1 MKTILKNIRKNSE
14 RGQAIILVAFSIVGL
29 VAIVGLMVD
38 GGTLLIE
45 YARLK
50 RGIDSASIAAAAQFR
65 KPANAADALARG
77 ADMIKAGEE
86 FLQFNQS
93 IATVSIHTC
102 SYPGTPHD
110 LALCPPNIGPTARKL
125 VRVTATRHV
134 DFGFMRVIGMTGT
147 DITATAIGEAA
158 SIDMVLA
165 IDTSSSMAYET
176 TGSVKDNNYATNCP
190 AGTDCIDPLK
200 PDPSTT
206 NHPNGD
212 DPDICN
218 SISTGVG
225 RCQPLGLVKD
235 AAVNFVN
242 ELFYPYD
249 RVAVVTFTEQIQ
261 NGTATRKP
269 QLVLA
274 FNDNLN
280 DSVTPAVATTEIQT
294 AINDLKVFRPKNCA
308 NPLSATDKGP
318 CLKYDATGY
327 LNGSHY
333 AGQTCGAIT
342 NGGVDPTS
350 CGASNVGGGLY
361 LTGDQFGNGARQ
373 DSFWVVISLLGG
385 PANAGVLNSATD
397 ANTGFCPGSAGNPT
411 WLFPVY
417 PATSPATTTLQG
429 FCRDRDPMPYSLATN
444 PRRKVNN
451 STTPPTYPTL
461 YDADDYARDA
471 ADYIASPE
479 PGKGQGATLFAICMG
494 SYCQA
499 YPALDDPASAE
510 HLGQYMALNAGDNL
524 SATPQ
529 ITANHGLYFYAVD
542 PNALGGV
549 FAKIAENIFTR
560 ISQ

>member
-14 RGQAIILVAFSIVGL
+14 RGQAIILVAASIVGL

-38 GGTLLIE
+38 GGMLLIE

-65 KPANAADALARG
+65 KPASAADALARG
-77 ADMIKAGEE
+77 ADMIAAAEE

-93 IATVSIHTC
+93 VATVSIHTC

-110 LALCPPNIGPTARKL
+110 LALCPPNIGPAARKL
-125 VRVTATRHV
+125 VRITATRHV

-176 TGSVKDNNYATNCP
+176 TGSVLDPNYATNCP
-190 AGTDCIDPLK
+190 AGIDCRDPLK
-200 PDPSTT
+200 PDPSSED
-206 NHPNGD
+206 HPNGD

-218 SISTGVG
+218 SILTGAG

-249 RVAVVTFTEQIQ
+249 RVAVVTFTEQTQ
-261 NGTATRKP
+261 NGTRKP

-274 FNDNLN
+274 FSD
-280 DSVTPAVATTEIQT
+280 TQATVQT
-294 AINDLKVFRPKNCA
+294 AINGLKVFRPRNCP
-308 NPLSATDKGP
+308 NPLSKTDLGP
-318 CLKYDATGY
+318 CLKYDAIGY
-327 LNGSHY
+327 EDGSHY
-333 AGQTCGAIT
+333 AGQTCGALT
-342 NGGVDPTS
+342 NGGVNPTS
-350 CGASNVGGGLY
+350 CGASNIGGGLY
-361 LTGDQFGNGARQ
+361 LAGDQFGNGARQ

-385 PANAGVLNSATD
+385 PANAGVLSNAASA
-397 ANTGFCPGSAGNPT
+397 NEGFCPGTAPDPVSDPPPSGST
-411 WLFPVY
+411 WKFPVY
-417 PATSPATTTLQG
+417 PATSPVSYTLQG

-444 PRRKVNN
+444 PRRTVDN
-451 STTPPTYPTL
+451 STTPPTYPAL

-471 ADYIASPE
+471 ADYITSPE

-494 SYCQA
+494 TYCQN
-499 YPALDDPASAE
+499 YPARDDPASAE

-524 SATPQ
+524 SASPQ
-529 ITANHGLYFYAVD
+529 ITANHGLYFYAED

-549 FAKIAENIFTR
+549 FTKIAENIFTR